1 MQLGELH
8 TIEAELREM
17 GYQIVAISADRPSKL
32 QESLDKHDLGFQVL
46 SDSTMTA
53 AVQFGL
59 AWRMPDDMVEKY
71 IGYGIDLED
80 ASGQPH
86 HVLPVPAVFVVG
98 TDGVVRY
105 QYVNPNHRVRLD
117 GSVLLAAAR
126 SEMARMS
133 ELESSE

>member
-1 MQLGELH
+1 MQLGELY
-8 TIEAELREM
+8 TVEAKLLEM
-17 GYQIVAISADRPSKL
+17 GYQIVAISADRPSEL
-32 QESLDKHDLGFQVL
+32 QESIGKHDLGFQVL
-46 SDSTMTA
+46 SDSTMAA

-71 IGYGIDLED
+71 IGYGIDLEA
-80 ASGQPH
+80 ASGQSH

-98 TDGVVRY
+98 PDGVVRY

-126 SEMARMS
+126 SEMDRMS
-133 ELESSE
+133 EPKDD